1 VPKAHK
7 KSAVARNAVA
17 GGTETQKEDK
27 EAFLEK
33 RWDRIVEIGR
43 HRKGPQSFDDLRGGW
58 SGHKKVGHQP
68 EALCHLLMERTLIL
82 RVFRH
87 FNDDLRNFP
96 DGSINVSAL
105 GTHEGE

>member
-1 VPKAHK
+1 
-7 KSAVARNAVA
+7 
-17 GGTETQKEDK
+17 
-27 EAFLEK
+27 
-33 RWDRIVEIGR
+33 
-43 HRKGPQSFDDLRGGW
+43 
-58 SGHKKVGHQP
+58 
-68 EALCHLLMERTLIL
+68 LIL